1 MKSLFRHAAVTA
13 AVLMAGASAVAAPV
27 ATVTFANPA
36 AFSDVPQT
44 AWERE
49 EVFKELGNHFG
60 RLAAKLP
67 VGQELT
73 VEVLD
78 LDMAGRIYP
87 ARYSSKDLRV
97 LKGAADWPHIKM
109 RYTIT
114 EGGKVISQGE
124 ENLSDMNYLQGH
136 NRYRAD
142 ETLRYEKR
150 MLDNWFK
157 QRIAAR

>member
-1 MKSLFRHAAVTA
+1 MTSLFRHAAVAA

-27 ATVTFANPA
+27 ATVTFANPT
-36 AFSDVPQT
+36 AFSDVPHS

-78 LDMAGRIYP
+78 LDMAGHLYP
-87 ARYSSKDLRV
+87 ARYTAKDLRV
-97 LKGAADWPHIKM
+97 LKGAADWPRIKM
-109 RYTIT
+109 RYTIS

-124 ENLSDMNYLQGH
+124 ESLSDMSYLQGY
-136 NRYRAD
+136 NRYRGD

-157 QRIAAR
+157 ERVAVR